1 VQAVKARPVH
11 LVDKIVLCCIR
22 LRGFAAAA
30 LQLPAAKFSV
40 CLTACQRTVYSIGAC
55 CTLLYT
61 GLTLVVGSV
70 GSGKSTLLAG
80 LLEHLGSGDVTITSS
95 T

>member
-1 VQAVKARPVH
+1 MR
-11 LVDKIVLCCIR
+11 DS
-22 LRGFAAAA
+22 AATA
-30 LQLPAAKFSV
+30 LQLCTAKCV
-40 CLTACQRTVYSIGAC
+40 MLLAVLTVYSIGVC
-55 CTLLYT
+55 RTLLYI

-80 LLEHLGSGDVTITSS
+80 LLEHLGTGDVTITSS